1 MNDSQSI
8 KESVRRSGGLH
19 IPPNMAPERFD
30 ALPESVRS
38 IIREKVRID
47 DPDGSI
53 RDEILFCMEGIYRQ
67 TRSWGKDLSQEDR
80 ETVRKFGK
88 LLKKAADLWW
98 ESPALQRL
106 APGGDAGSPIHILEQ
121 GIDAVAWVADAYRP
135 KLEQKR
141 TVIRKVLFHWAGIGL
156 PLPVSA
162 ITDKTRGTEAPPYV
176 LCGIMLRAIFN
187 EHPGDFSALYEQISR
202 RTIRDSAE

>member
-1 MNDSQSI
+1 MNDSQSS
-8 KESVRRSGGLH
+8 KESVRQSGGLH
-19 IPPNMAPERFD
+19 IPPDMAPKKFD

-38 IIREKVRID
+38 RIRGEVRID

-53 RDEILFCMEGIYRQ
+53 TDEILFYMDGIYRQ
-67 TRSWGKDLSQEDR
+67 AHSWGKELSQEDR
-80 ETVRKFGK
+80 ETIRKFGE

-106 APGGDAGSPIHILEQ
+106 APGGEAGSPIHILEQ
-121 GIDAVAWVADAYRP
+121 GIDAVAWVADAYHP

-156 PLPVSA
+156 PLPISA
-162 ITDKTRGTEAPPYV
+162 ITDKIRGTEAPPYV
-176 LCGIMLRAIFN
+176 LCKIMLEAIFN